1 MGQEIAGADFV
12 TKDFDTFRLRLQDET
27 QRLEQIFARIQ
38 HQNDTRYAGLEL
50 EAWLIDPTMRPAPI
64 NDAFLKMLQDPMVD
78 AELAKFNIEFNTEPL
93 PLTGNCFSRL
103 HTQLQNA
110 WSNAS
115 QQAQK
120 LNSELLMT
128 GILPTLKQDDL
139 NPFNMSDLNRYRALN
154 EQILASR
161 GQPVKLDIS
170 GEEHLKL
177 THHDVMLESAATS
190 LQLHTQIPL
199 NIAHHFYNASI
210 MASAAVVAVSANSPF
225 LFGHSLWQETRIP
238 LFEQAIESGGFD
250 GAAHGPVKRV
260 SFGSDYARHSIF
272 ECFEE
277 NLAHFPVLLPVDLGP
292 ASDNLDYL
300 RLHNGTIW
308 RWNRPIVGFNGGR
321 PHVRIEHRTPAAGPT
336 IKDMLANAVFYF
348 GLSHALCDRLIAR
361 GVEVAF
367 SDARDNF
374 YKAARYGLDTNI
386 VDFDGQHQR
395 LQKHILDE
403 LLPLAAQ
410 GLDKLNI
417 LASEKDHYLA
427 IIEKR
432 VEKRQTGSDWQQAY
446 IAKHGKDFQKLTK
459 QYLFHQQQGEVVSE
473 WPI

>member
-1 MGQEIAGADFV
+1 MGQEIAGENFV
-12 TKDFDTFRLRLQDET
+12 SKDFDRFRTHLANET
-27 QRLEQIFARIQ
+27 RRLEALFANTLQQDIRC
-38 HQNDTRYAGLEL
+38 AGLEL
-50 EAWLIDPTMRPAPI
+50 EAWLIDRTMHPAPI
-64 NDAFLKMLQDPMVD
+64 NDAFLTILHDPMAN

-93 PLTGNCFSRL
+93 PLSNHCLSHL
-103 HTQLQNA
+103 HLQLQNA

-139 NPFNMSDLNRYRALN
+139 NPFNMSDMNRYRALN

-161 GQPVKLDIS
+161 GQPVRLDIS
-170 GEEHLKL
+170 GEDHLKL

-199 NIAHHFYNASI
+199 TIAHHFYNASI

-250 GAAHGPVKRV
+250 GASHGPVKRV

-272 ECFEE
+272 ECFQE
-277 NLAHFPVLLPVDLGP
+277 NLDHFPVLLPVDLGVS
-292 ASDNLDYL
+292 SDALEYL

-308 RWNRPIVGFNGGR
+308 RWNRPIIGSSDGR
-321 PHVRIEHRTPAAGPT
+321 PHIRIEHRTPAAGPT
-336 IKDMLANAVFYF
+336 VTDMMANAAFYY
-348 GLSHALCDRLIAR
+348 GLSHAFCDRLIAR
-361 GVEVAF
+361 GVELEFA
-367 SDARDNF
+367 DARDNF
-374 YKAARYGLDTNI
+374 YKAARYGLDTHI
-386 VDFDGQHQR
+386 VDLDGQHQR
-395 LQKHILDE
+395 IQKYILDE
-403 LLPLAAQ
+403 LLPMAAQ
-410 GLDKLNI
+410 GLDKLGI
-417 LASEKDHYLA
+417 EETEKQRYLS
-427 IIEKR
+427 IIEAR
-432 VEKRQTGSDWQQAY
+432 VEKHQTGSDWQRAF
-446 IAKHGKDFQKLTK
+446 INKHGKDFQKLTR
-459 QYLFHQQQGEVVSE
+459 QYLFHQQQGGVVSE